1 MNFSL
6 KIKANEFIKNKI
18 YIKYPF
24 KNITF
29 FKRFFVYAVKVKME
43 RADIISI
50 AKSTLEIE
58 ISELEK
64 LKSRLNEDFAKD
76 V

>member
-29 FKRFFVYAVKVKME
+29 FKRFFVYAVK
-43 RADIISI
+43 
-50 AKSTLEIE
+50 
-58 ISELEK
+58 EK
-64 LKSRLNEDFAKD
+64 WKEPILFQSRKAL
-76 V
+76 

>member
-6 KIKANEFIKNKI
+6 KIKANEFIKIKI

-29 FKRFFVYAVKVKME
+29 FKSVYVYPIRV
-43 RADIISI
+43 
-50 AKSTLEIE
+50 
-58 ISELEK
+58 
-64 LKSRLNEDFAKD
+64 
-76 V
+76 